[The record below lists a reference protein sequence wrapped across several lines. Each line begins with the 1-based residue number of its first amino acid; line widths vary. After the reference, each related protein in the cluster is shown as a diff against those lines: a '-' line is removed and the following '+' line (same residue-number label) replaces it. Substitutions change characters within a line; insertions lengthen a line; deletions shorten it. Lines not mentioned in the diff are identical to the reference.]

1 MVLKTP
7 SLRPDH
13 RGKRGRRRKRR
24 GKKGQGSSPVLEAL
38 GMRDGVSTAT
48 RSEIALYIVQTG
60 SYQEAKELLARR
72 GLRCD
77 ISTLSRIALAT
88 AHTAIELRDAALE
101 TATSLPIAVDGPLWG
116 KRVRVSTDG
125 GRVRTRKPRRG
136 RKTKKGRHAF
146 STPWREPRVM
156 VIDVLDDEGKT
167 DALRLPL
174 YDVVLDDAEATFA
187 LIVGYLRLLGVAYA
201 QEVVCISDGADWIW
215 ERVDRLVTHA
225 EIPQERLVL
234 V

>member
-1 MVLKTP
+1 
-7 SLRPDH
+7 
-13 RGKRGRRRKRR
+13 
-24 GKKGQGSSPVLEAL
+24 
-38 GMRDGVSTAT
+38 
-48 RSEIALYIVQTG
+48 
-60 SYQEAKELLARR
+60 
-72 GLRCD
+72 
-77 ISTLSRIALAT
+77 
-88 AHTAIELRDAALE
+88 
-101 TATSLPIAVDGPLWG
+101 
-116 KRVRVSTDG
+116 
-125 GRVRTRKPRRG
+125 
-136 RKTKKGRHAF
+136 
-146 STPWREPRVM
+146 M